1 MEEMII
7 THLTIDELKEMFRV
21 EMQAAL
27 AAIPPVE
34 GVPQEDLLSTSSA
47 CELLN
52 IAKSTLYN
60 LVYKQAI
67 PCMKRGKKLYFS
79 KKELVKWVSQGRK
92 STKEEMAARAQA
104 FLDSRPPRKRD

>member
-1 MEEMII
+1 MQEMII
-7 THLTIDELKEMFRV
+7 TRMTVDELKEMLRV

-27 AAIPPVE
+27 VHIPPLE
-34 GVPQEDLLSTSSA
+34 RVPQEDLLTISGA

-52 IAKSTLYN
+52 LAKSTLYN

-79 KKELVKWVSQGRK
+79 KKELIKWVAQGRK
-92 STKEEMAARAQA
+92 ETQEEIDEQAQA